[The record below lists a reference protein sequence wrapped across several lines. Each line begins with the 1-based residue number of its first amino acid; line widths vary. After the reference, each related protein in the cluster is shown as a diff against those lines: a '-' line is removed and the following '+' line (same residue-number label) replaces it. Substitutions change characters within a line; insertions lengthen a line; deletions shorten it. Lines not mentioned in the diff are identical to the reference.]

1 MNIIIRWVLLT
12 LSVMVVVFI
21 LPGVQLDGFLTAFVV
36 AVVLGLINAVLRP
49 IVLILTLPVNILT
62 LGLLTLVIDAFLV
75 MLAAWIVP
83 GFELA
88 SFWWA
93 LLFALVLGLVNWML
107 KDYR

>member
-1 MNIIIRWVLLT
+1 MNILIRWVLLT
-12 LSVMVVVFI
+12 LAVMVVTFI
-21 LPGVQLDGFLTAFVV
+21 LPGVQLSGLLAAFVV
-36 AVVLGLINAVLRP
+36 AVVLGLINTILRP
-49 IVLILTLPVNILT
+49 IILILTLPVNILT

-93 LLFALVLGLVNWML
+93 LLFAMVLGLVNWML

>member
-1 MNIIIRWVLLT
+1 MNILIRWVLLT
-12 LSVMVVVFI
+12 LAVMAVSFI
-21 LPGVQLDGFLTAFVV
+21 LPGVQLSGLLAAFVV

-49 IVLILTLPVNILT
+49 VVLILTLPVNILT
-62 LGLLTLVIDAFLV
+62 LGLLTLVIDALLV
-75 MLAAWIVP
+75 MLAAWIIP

-93 LLFALVLGLVNWML
+93 LLFAVVLGLVNGML